1 MKLQVKAL
9 SPKIGT
15 SIPFP
20 YYATKGAAA
29 LDLHACIDAPVT
41 ILAGAQVVIPT
52 GIAVAI
58 PDHYVGIMAIRSS
71 MGVRKGISLANS
83 IGVIDADY
91 RGPLGVG
98 LRNNKA
104 DPYTVQPGDRI
115 AQLLVVPV
123 ARPEIEIVEELPPT
137 ERGEGGF
144 GSTGA

>member
-58 PDHYVGIMAIRSS
+58 PDHYVGIMAVRSS
-71 MGVRKGISLANS
+71 MGVRKGVSLANS
-83 IGVIDADY
+83 IGGTASATAIIRATPIPSS
-91 RGPLGVG
+91 RE
-98 LRNNKA
+98 
-104 DPYTVQPGDRI
+104 T
-115 AQLLVVPV
+115 
-123 ARPEIEIVEELPPT
+123 
-137 ERGEGGF
+137 
-144 GSTGA
+144 GSHSCWWCR

>member
-9 SPKIGT
+9 SPKIGA

-20 YYATKGAAA
+20 YYATEGAAA
-29 LDLHACIDAPVT
+29 LDLHACTDTPVT
-41 ILAGAQVVIPT
+41 LLAGAQAVIPT

-58 PDHYVGIMAIRSS
+58 PDHYVGIVAVRSS
-71 MGVRKGISLANS
+71 MGVRKGISLSND

-98 LRNNKA
+98 LRNNTA
-104 DPYTVQPGDRI
+104 EPYTIQPGDRI
-115 AQLLVVPV
+115 AQLLVLPV
-123 ARPEIEIVEELPPT
+123 ACPEIEIVDELPPT